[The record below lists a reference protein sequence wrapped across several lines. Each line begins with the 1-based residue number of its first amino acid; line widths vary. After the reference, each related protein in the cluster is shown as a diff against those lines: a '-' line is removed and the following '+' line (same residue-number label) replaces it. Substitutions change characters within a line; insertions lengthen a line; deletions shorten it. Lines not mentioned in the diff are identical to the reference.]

1 MMGLLFILVFDTN
14 CNLTVS
20 ISQQTSVIDVSG
32 SYNHLFVIHNHQFT
46 MNINDLSDWD
56 LIENVSFSET
66 KEVNV
71 IGDLFFFDTP
81 FNKHLEKTVFAS

>member
-1 MMGLLFILVFDTN
+1 MMSLLFIIVLDTN

-20 ISQQTSVIDVSG
+20 ISQQTSVIDVSR
-32 SYNHLFVIHNHQFT
+32 SNNDLFVIDNHQFT
-46 MNINDLSDWD
+46 MNINDFSDWD
-56 LIENVSFSET
+56 LIENVAFSET

-71 IGDLFFFDTP
+71 IGDLFFFDTS